1 MLNIILSLVL
11 GAGLDSLYYYLYIS
25 KIKEIKNK
33 KVLLYS
39 LIFISYVVLFMILR
53 YNLYLYLIF
62 YIYIYLILK
71 FIYKSQINDFFIT
84 VFLDIFYISVSAL
97 CFFLIKNYILALLID
112 KLLLFAPLLFI
123 KKIRFLYNKYC
134 NFWNRN
140 SNIKTPI
147 KSLTLRNCSLVCFNL
162 IILISDLLLIYLIRK

>member
-25 KIKEIKNK
+25 KIKGIKNK
-33 KVLLYS
+33 RVLLYS
-39 LIFISYVVLFMILR
+39 LIFIGYVVLFMVLR

-84 VFLDIFYISVSAL
+84 VFLDIFYISISAL

-112 KLLLFAPLLFI
+112 KLLLFVPLLFI
-123 KKIRFLYNKYC
+123 KKIKFLYNKYC
-134 NFWNRN
+134 SF
-140 SNIKTPI
+140 
-147 KSLTLRNCSLVCFNL
+147 
-162 IILISDLLLIYLIRK
+162 